1 MAIRVHRPGKVF
13 EFTLEADRE
22 SAQPTVFD
30 IRPLSWEEDEQ
41 IKALSP
47 LTPEQSLQINA
58 IRLHAESEGR
68 GLSVEELARIN
79 EIAPADR
86 EFMTRLTAQMAQAA
100 RFGLAGVRNLVDLDG
115 AVVEATPAEVLRML
129 SADQVRELG
138 TEVIRITRLSV
149 VDAKN

>member
-13 EFTLEADRE
+13 EFILEADRE

-41 IKALSP
+41 IKAISP

-58 IRLHAESEGR
+58 IRLHAESERR

-86 EFMTRLTAQMAQAA
+86 EFMGRLTAQMARAA
-100 RFGLAGVRNLVDLDG
+100 GFGLAGVRNLVDLDG
-115 AVVEATPAEVLRML
+115 AAIEAAAADVLRML

-138 TEVIRITRLSV
+138 AEVIRITRLSAA
-149 VDAKN
+149 DAKN